1 MVESK
6 NIKDMLILNSFLIF
20 ENDLFEWFYFDQV
33 NTSIYFNFKLKLF
46 LLDLYSTQNF
56 EIARSRYFDLRKC
69 RKNDRGSRI
78 RTAVKRLRYKVLKIS
93 VLKFPSFIK
102 RCFNYVPIRPK
113 SSYSA
118 SSYWAGKFLFGLKV
132 LIGPVLIGRTPQFI
146 WLKNTSQS
154 ARFRFLLG
162 TPPVIM
168 KKFKINSTKLFYV
181 YSSSS

>member
-154 ARFRFLLG
+154 GRFRFLLG
-162 TPPVIM
+162 GFLLGTSPVH
-168 KKFKINSTKLFYV
+168 S
-181 YSSSS
+181 